1 MISCIERD
9 VGRVTR
15 VLLDNMVVRM
25 PNGDVDVSMLQ
36 SAVDLV
42 NSRFE
47 TEVRAF
53 IQPCVGFFGGKT
65 INSEGR
71 ILES

>member
-1 MISCIERD
+1 
-9 VGRVTR
+9 
-15 VLLDNMVVRM
+15 M

-53 IQPCVGFFGGKT
+53 IQPSVGFFGHKT